1 VDASEEVL
9 SMAVT
14 EHRVG
19 DLEAAVSAV
28 SVEGPNP
35 TLQRLDDQIAWYDA
49 KSRECQLRYKGL
61 KAIVI
66 GVAAAIP
73 VVAAFDV
80 PVYVAGILGAVV
92 VVVEGLLQAYQYRH
106 NWITYRSTA
115 EALKHEKY
123 LYLARADAYAH
134 SKNPLRLLAE
144 RIEGL
149 ISQEH
154 AHWISTRRPP
164 DEEERKEQGEE
175 TEE

>member
-1 VDASEEVL
+1 
-9 SMAVT
+9 MAVSGQKIEDSGSPT
-14 EHRVG
+14 A
-19 DLEAAVSAV
+19 LASAE
-28 SVEGPNP
+28 SRHP

-49 KSRECQLRYKGL
+49 KARQAQIRFKVL
-61 KAIVI
+61 KAVVI

-80 PVYVAGILGAVV
+80 PVYVAGVLGAIV
-92 VVVEGLLQAYQYRH
+92 VVVEGLLQAYQYRQ

-123 LYLARADAYAH
+123 LYLARADVYAGSRH
-134 SKNPLRLLAE
+134 PLRLLAE

-154 AHWISTRRPP
+154 ARWISSRRQKDEDELADD
-164 DEEERKEQGEE
+164 DEEEEGEKA
-175 TEE
+175 